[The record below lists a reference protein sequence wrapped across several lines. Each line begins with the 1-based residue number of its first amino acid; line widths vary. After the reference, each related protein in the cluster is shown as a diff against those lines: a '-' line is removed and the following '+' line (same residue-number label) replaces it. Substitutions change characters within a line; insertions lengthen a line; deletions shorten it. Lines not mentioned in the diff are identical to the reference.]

1 METRDDL
8 KQHLQTTKNEFT
20 VLKLYADWCA
30 PCKAISPFV
39 NELVKKK
46 EETVEFDFF
55 ELNVDE
61 SFDLYGFLKS
71 KKMARGIPTILI
83 YKKSAYTHDNYYI
96 PFTGVSG
103 AKKEE
108 IEKIFNL
115 IK

>member
-8 KQHLQTTKNEFT
+8 KQHLQTTNNEFT

-39 NELVKKK
+39 NELVEKKD
-46 EETVEFDFF
+46 ETVEFDFF
-55 ELNVDE
+55 EINVDE
-61 SFDLYGFLKS
+61 SFDLYAFLKS
-71 KKMARGIPTILI
+71 KKMTKGIPTILV
-83 YKKSAYTHDNYYI
+83 YKKSAYTPDNYYI
-96 PFTGVSG
+96 PFSGVSG

>member
-61 SFDLYGFLKS
+61 SFDLYAFLKS
-71 KKMARGIPTILI
+71 KKMARGIH
-83 YKKSAYTHDNYYI
+83 THDNYYN